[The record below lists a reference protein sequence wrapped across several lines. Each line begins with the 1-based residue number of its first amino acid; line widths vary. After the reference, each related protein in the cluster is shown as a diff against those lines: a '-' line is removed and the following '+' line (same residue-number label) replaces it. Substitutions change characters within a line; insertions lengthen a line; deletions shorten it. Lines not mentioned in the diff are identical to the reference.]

1 MKRLVIDAPAKVNL
15 VLDIEGT
22 DARGYH
28 LMRMLM
34 QAIDL
39 YDRITLTETG
49 TKTLSMTASRPY
61 IPCNEKNIA
70 WRAAEAFFAH
80 TGIENPGLA
89 IHLQKRIPMQAG
101 MAGGSADGAGVLF
114 GLNHWFGNP
123 LTQQELCDIGV
134 TIGADLPFCLTGG
147 TAKVEGIGE
156 RITKTPDFPSC
167 YLVISKP
174 QAGISTKTAFA
185 EFDRLQ
191 MEPVLEL
198 DDLVAFWQKE
208 GVRAFAGKLYNA
220 LEAVC
225 PLPEVQQI
233 EEKLRQ
239 YGAHG
244 AIMTGSGSAVFGIF
258 TDWKKARRCCQAL
271 KKEYRETYFCR
282 PVSDGC
288 RVIEQ
293 EGFDETI
300 SFEALEQAAREVLA
314 PRNLTKDSS
323 AGSVAAALVTDR
335 GNVYR
340 GVCIDTP
347 CSMGFCAEHAAIAAM
362 ITAGE
367 SRVEKLVAVS
377 VDAGI
382 VAPCGRCREF
392 LYQIDHENLK
402 TNIRLAKGTF
412 TLEELLP
419 HIWTK

>member
-49 TKTLSMTASRPY
+49 DHTLSMSANRPY

-70 WRAAEAFFAH
+70 WRAAEAFFAR
-80 TGIENPGLA
+80 TGIPNPGLS

-114 GLNHWFGNP
+114 GLNHWFGEP
-123 LTQQELCDIGV
+123 LTRDQLCEVGLGV
-134 TIGADLPFCLTGG
+134 GADLPFCLTGG

-156 RITKTPDFPSC
+156 RITPVPAFPDCF
-167 YLVISKP
+167 LVIAKP
-174 QAGISTKTAFA
+174 KAGISTKTAFA

-191 MEPVLEL
+191 LAPKLSL
-198 DDLVAFWQKE
+198 DELVALWQQE
-208 GVRAFAGKLYNA
+208 GVKAFAGRLYNA

-233 EEKLRQ
+233 EATLRQ
-239 YGAHG
+239 NGAHG

-258 TDWKKARRCCQAL
+258 TDWKRARDCCSLL
-271 KKEYRETYFCR
+271 KKRYRETYFCR
-282 PVSDGC
+282 PIQGGC
-288 RVIEQ
+288 RIVEE
-293 EGFDETI
+293 EGFSEEV
-300 SFEALEQAAREVLA
+300 SFETLQAYAREVLN
-314 PRNLTKDSS
+314 PRELGDGSS

-335 GNVYR
+335 GNLYR

-347 CSMGFCAEHAAIAAM
+347 CSLGFCAEHAAIAAM
-362 ITAGE
+362 VTAGE
-367 SRVEKLVAVS
+367 SRVQKLVALGDGV
-377 VDAGI
+377 GL

-392 LYQIDHENLK
+392 LYQVDHRNLD
-402 TNIRLAKGTF
+402 TRIALSGGVV
-412 TLEELLP
+412 TLRELLP
-419 HIWTK
+419 HRWTD